1 MKEPDLGVY
10 SVRDFRLRSS
20 EMVREAEAGN
30 VSVIT
35 KRGRPAALALPFGS
49 RLLDLGLDKDL
60 ALSLFEMK
68 LLTMERA
75 AKLADLTIDAFMDL
89 LAQTGANAVDYP
101 PEELDQEL
109 RVKI

>member
-1 MKEPDLGVY
+1 
-10 SVRDFRLRSS
+10 
-20 EMVREAEAGN
+20 
-30 VSVIT
+30 
-35 KRGRPAALALPFGS
+35 
-49 RLLDLGLDKDL
+49 
-60 ALSLFEMK
+60 MK